1 MQIQLDFLGNYL
13 NEDKLTQLSLF
24 DEHLQPIVFRSNRS
38 PNYTEVEKFFKEIK
52 PGIITDYSNYWDS
65 IKPLDCSAIFQRWL
79 FAFMSVHTSWK
90 ANVAGYKAV
99 KNWWEWLNKEE
110 ELRDKIQQSGVGMH
124 NNRTRYIHK
133 FAMEYWQSPREYVNK
148 SKKDWVKFRNSLA
161 EKTLG
166 LGPAKTSFSIELCH
180 PNSAHITCL
189 DTHLFQ
195 MYKLDQSKDLKMY
208 ENIESHWLDM
218 SRMWNVPPYVARC
231 IYWDKKQNKLDS
243 RYWSYVFES

>member
-1 MQIQLDFLGNYL
+1 MVNF
-13 NEDKLTQLSLF
+13 NELSAGF
-24 DEHLQPIVFRSNRS
+24 FNQPK
-38 PNYTEVEKFFKEIK
+38 PTEVDTSTFEYSGFVTK
-52 PGIITDYSNYWDS
+52 GIHE
-65 IKPLDCSAIFQRWL
+65 R
-79 FAFMSVHTSWK
+79 M
-90 ANVAGYKAV
+90 
-99 KNWWEWLNKEE
+99 NKEE

-195 MYKLDQSKDLKMY
+195 VYKLDQSKDLKMY
-208 ENIESHWLDM
+208 EKIESHWLDM
-218 SRMWNVPPYVARC
+218 SRMWNVPPYIARC
-231 IYWDKKQNKLDS
+231 IYWDKKQNKLDLIYIFYIIIYD
-243 RYWSYVFES
+243 R